1 MKKVMLILLT
11 VLPLMVLA
19 QTETEKI
26 SLSYEGQTTFRDQ
39 YLNPEGDT
47 LVKVGAFG
55 SNRVQGELFFGESNS
70 QIGVFG
76 VYQCSNALT
85 QTYRARD
92 LSGFNLG
99 LSFRQNFGLGEIKI
113 GAGYY
118 RLAQKDYGYITGT
131 TDTFSVKSVRPGVLL
146 SGSILLTPETRIFP
160 RIEISATQRFG
171 FTNEY
176 SSNYFE
182 NGGLSLK
189 ADVSLVRVILPI
201 PEFYI
206 SPVIGFEKSEMTL
219 NPIYKVGV
227 EISGN
232 YNVRANIVKVGYF
245 RERSPMGVEGVFI
258 SINPTAVYLALK

>member
-11 VLPLMVLA
+11 VLPFMGLA

-39 YLNPEGDT
+39 FLNSEGDT
-47 LVKVGAFG
+47 LVKVGAFS
-55 SNRVQGELFFGESNS
+55 SNRVQGEFFFGAANS
-70 QIGVFG
+70 QVGVFG
-76 VYQCSNALT
+76 GYQSSNALV

-160 RIEISATQRFG
+160 RIEVSATQRFG
-171 FTNEY
+171 FTDEY
-176 SSNYFE
+176 ASNYFE

-189 ADVSLVRVILPI
+189 ADISLVRIILPI

-206 SPVIGFEKSEMTL
+206 SPVVGFEKSETTL

-245 RERSPMGVEGVFI
+245 RERSPVGVEGVFI
-258 SINPTAVYLALK
+258 SINPTALYLALK

>member
-1 MKKVMLILLT
+1 MKRILLILIV
-11 VLPLMVLA
+11 VLPFMALA
-19 QTETEKI
+19 QTETEKF
-26 SLSYEGQTTFRDQ
+26 SLTYEGQTTFRDQ
-39 YLNPEGDT
+39 YLNSEGDT
-47 LVKVGAFG
+47 LVKVGVFS
-55 SNRVQGELFFGESNS
+55 SNRIQGEFFFGASNS
-70 QIGVFG
+70 QVGVFG
-76 VYQCSNALT
+76 GYQGSNALV

-92 LSGFNLG
+92 LSGFNFG
-99 LSFRQNFGLGEIKI
+99 LSFRQNFSLGELKI

-118 RLAQKDYGYITGT
+118 RFNQKDYGYITGT
-131 TDTFSVKSVRPGVLL
+131 TDTFSVKTVKPGIILA
-146 SGSILLTPETRIFP
+146 GSILLTPETRIFP
-160 RIEISATQRFG
+160 RIEVNAMQKFG

-176 SSNYFE
+176 ADSYFE

-189 ADVSLVRVILPI
+189 ADISLIRFILPI

-245 RERSPMGVEGVFI
+245 RERLPMGVEGVFI

>member
-1 MKKVMLILLT
+1 MKRILLILIV
-11 VLPLMVLA
+11 VLPFVVLA
-19 QTETEKI
+19 QTETEKF
-26 SLSYEGQTTFRDQ
+26 SLTYDGQTTFRDQ
-39 YLNPEGDT
+39 FLNSEGDT
-47 LVKVGAFG
+47 LVKVGAFS
-55 SNRVQGELFFGESNS
+55 SNRVQGEFFFGASNS
-70 QIGVFG
+70 QVGVFG
-76 VYQCSNALT
+76 GYQSSNALV

-92 LSGFNLG
+92 FSGFNFG
-99 LSFRQNFGLGEIKI
+99 LSFRQNFSLGELKI

-118 RLAQKDYGYITGT
+118 RFNQKDYGYITGT
-131 TDTFSVKSVRPGVLL
+131 TDTFSVKTVKPGILL

-171 FTNEY
+171 FTNSY

-206 SPVIGFEKSEMTL
+206 SPVVGFEKSEMTL